1 MSQGSLVVVGRF
13 DTLGEAAVLQALL
26 ESRGIA
32 ADTGS
37 AGRVGLFGPLALAL
51 GGVRLRVSAEHAE
64 EALALLDAYRRG
76 ELSTDDADDDGDA
89 PPSTLQG

>member
-1 MSQGSLVVVGRF
+1 VSQGSLVVVGRF

-26 ESRGIA
+26 ESRGIV

-51 GGVRLRVSAEHAE
+51 GGVRLRVPAEHAD

-76 ELSTDDADDDGDA
+76 ELAADEDDDE
-89 PPSTLQG
+89 PPP